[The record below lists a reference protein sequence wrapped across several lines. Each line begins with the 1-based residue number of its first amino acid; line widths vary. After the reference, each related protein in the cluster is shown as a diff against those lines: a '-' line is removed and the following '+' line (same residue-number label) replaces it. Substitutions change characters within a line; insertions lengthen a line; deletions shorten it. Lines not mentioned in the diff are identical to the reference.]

1 MTESTSAPHGSG
13 SSDASP
19 MIYFGGMLGI
29 AACSIGIAIFLAG
42 CFGFGAAFSFALLPM
57 AMSAVGLI
65 STIIGGV
72 LKRGGVEH
80 TSILAG
86 VFVNIFGLVGGLIE
100 VAFWHDWTI
109 FPRAG

>member
-1 MTESTSAPHGSG
+1 MSDLTSAAHGTGEANG
-13 SSDASP
+13 SP
-19 MIYFGGMLGI
+19 LIYLGGMLGI
-29 AACSIGIAIFLAG
+29 AACSIGIAIFLGG
-42 CFGFGAAFSFALLPM
+42 CMGFSAAFSMALIPM
-57 AMSAVGLI
+57 GMSAVGLLT
-65 STIIGGV
+65 TIIGGV

-100 VAFWHDWTI
+100 VAFWQDWTI